1 MVAMENDFEN
11 TTISLYGTVPDSI
24 VDGPG
29 LRYAVFVQ
37 GCSHACPGCHNPN
50 SQPCAGGTVRT
61 IEDVAA
67 DIAANKLAQ
76 GVTISGG
83 EPFEQAAACAELAR
97 RCQAIGLSVWTY
109 SGYVY
114 EQLAAR
120 SSQSEPG
127 APDAS
132 HAPQS
137 AADIAAMLP
146 HVDPAGAAGL
156 LDATDVLVDGPF
168 VQARHA
174 FDLAWRGSS
183 NQRLIDVPA
192 TRRADR
198 IVLWESRTVLP
209 QKPPSW

>member
-1 MVAMENDFEN
+1 MTTP
-11 TTISLYGTVPDSI
+11 TTIRLYGTAPDSI

-137 AADIAAMLP
+137 AADIAAMLLMLIL
-146 HVDPAGAAGL
+146 PAPPACWMPPTCLWTA
-156 LDATDVLVDGPF
+156 PSC
-168 VQARHA
+168 R
-174 FDLAWRGSS
+174 R
-183 NQRLIDVPA
+183 A
-192 TRRADR
+192 TRSTLHGAVRPTS
-198 IVLWESRTVLP
+198 V
-209 QKPPSW
+209 